1 MNLPE
6 ITSYTPSRVTTRGVR
21 VSRTSSRNTRIAALL
36 LGLLTAVPQITSAA
50 EPSVIARAD
59 ALPPVVSAEVSAA
72 LFMNAASKQ
81 AEVWSNKSIVRQ
93 VADERLTLRR
103 WDATLGGLT
112 FTPEEKAYV
121 EYQQAVNRLKAGLD
135 VAERRR
141 LAELESKPE
150 VAKARAKEIYL
161 DNPNAFDTPE
171 RVTTTVIVIDTTKR
185 DWKDAQAHV
194 AKIQQALRKKNADF
208 VAIAKR
214 YTDDALAREGK
225 RDVTV
230 TVADTQVDIAVRNQL
245 FSFMKVGEIS
255 KPIATQ
261 VGLMI
266 MKLNE
271 KLPKAPRPFEEV
283 ESQIVAKMLDDQGK
297 AARRAVM
304 ASLALPAVT
313 YAPEYSPETPGPDH
327 SAMILKIVDQAAR
340 EGKSQDEINRLVK
353 QAIEGATPKP

>member
-1 MNLPE
+1 M
-6 ITSYTPSRVTTRGVR
+6 SSPSRAATRAALLVFI
-21 VSRTSSRNTRIAALL
+21 SSRNLKAGALL
-36 LGLLTAVPQITSAA
+36 FALLTAVPQMASAA
-50 EPSVIARAD
+50 EPGFIARAD
-59 ALPPVVSAEVSAA
+59 ALPPVLTSEVNAA
-72 LFMNAASKQ
+72 LFTNATSKQ
-81 AEVWSNKSIVRQ
+81 AEVWGNKSIVRQ
-93 VADERLTLRR
+93 VADERLTLRQ

-135 VAERRR
+135 IAERRR
-141 LAELESKPE
+141 LAEIESKPDTL
-150 VAKARAKEIYL
+150 KARAKEIYL
-161 DNPNAFDTPE
+161 DNPNAYETPE
-171 RVTTTVIVIDTTKR
+171 RVSTTVIVIDTTKR

-194 AKIQQALRKKNADF
+194 AKIQLALRAKHADF

-214 YTDDALAREGK
+214 YTDDAFAREGK

-230 TVADTQVDIAVRNQL
+230 TVADAQVDLPVRNQL
-245 FSFMKVGEIS
+245 FSYMKPGEIS
-255 KPIATQ
+255 KPIATT

-283 ESQIVAKMLDDQGK
+283 ESQIVAKMLDEQGK

-304 ASLALPAVT
+304 ASLALPVVT
-313 YAPEYSPETPGPDH
+313 YAPEYAPETPGPDY

-340 EGKSQDEINRLVK
+340 DGKSQDEINRLVK
-353 QAIEGATPKP
+353 QAIESTTTTKP